1 LTRLKIA
8 RRKIL
13 FIGFLVA
20 ALFASLDNVSE
31 RSPANTRNNPSG
43 QTLGF
48 AVNDENGARLREAG
62 QLVKD
67 SLLTHLSPLGWEH
80 INLTGDYVW
89 HANKRVAKGGFRPL
103 RKAQDSLSH
112 LFTVQSEA

>member
-1 LTRLKIA
+1 M
-8 RRKIL
+8 
-13 FIGFLVA
+13 
-20 ALFASLDNVSE
+20 SE

-48 AVNDENGARLREAG
+48 AVNDENGATTARGWSVG
-62 QLVKD
+62 QGFTPD
-67 SLLTHLSPLGWEH
+67 APIAPWEH

-103 RKAQDSLSH
+103 RKDQDSLSH